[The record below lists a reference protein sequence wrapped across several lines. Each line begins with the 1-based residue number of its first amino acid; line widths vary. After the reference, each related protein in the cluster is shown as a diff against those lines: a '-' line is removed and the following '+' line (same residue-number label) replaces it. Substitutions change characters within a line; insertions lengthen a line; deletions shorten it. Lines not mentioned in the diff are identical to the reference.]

1 MQLLEVCNDL
11 GTLSTILFIKN
22 LISILCK
29 VTPVV
34 LVLVLTIDFVI
45 GTIKGDKEKTEGIV
59 VRAAKRIIFAVAIFF
74 IPTIVNAF
82 MDFVG
87 EKTNYSD
94 CYNRANAEIVEQL
107 AAEARELDKL
117 RQQYTEAQLREI
129 LAQKEENKKR
139 IEELRKRAIK
149 LQNSDNIPENASVE
163 NIYNKE
169 TITGPKSIAVTA
181 EALAWDHQPGQHS
194 YSSCKK
200 KWPSLAGKKP
210 TKLFQIAYD
219 KEEKKHFKKCNGSSE
234 SIGASIGASCDVFV
248 SIAIRYSGYDTE
260 MPLYA
265 GQQMKY
271 FKSKKGKKKWKQVS
285 KAKPG
290 DVCIRLKKE
299 HVMIYIGG
307 GKVAQA
313 QNEHKRFGHVK
324 ERSCNGFTI
333 FRAIG

>member
-94 CYNRANAEIVEQL
+94 CYNRANAEVVEQL

-163 NIYNKE
+163 NVYKKE
-169 TITGPKSIAVTA
+169 NITASGAIELTA
-181 EALAWDHQPGQHS
+181 EALAWDHQPGQHN
-194 YSSCKK
+194 YTSCKK
-200 KWPSLAGKKP
+200 SWDELTGKKP
-210 TKLFQIAYD
+210 TKMFQKAYD
-219 KEEKKHFKKCNGSSE
+219 KEEPKHFKKCKDVGVSL
-234 SIGASIGASCDVFV
+234 GASCDLFV
-248 SIAIRYSGYDTE
+248 GIVVSYSGYDKKV
-260 MPLYA
+260 PLGA
-265 GQQMKY
+265 KAQMKY
-271 FKSKKGKKKWKQVS
+271 FKNRKKWKKVTNGKEQ
-285 KAKPG
+285 AG
-290 DVCIRLKKE
+290 DVCIRLSPE
-299 HVMIYIGG
+299 HVMIYIGD

-313 QNEHKRFGHVK
+313 QHDHKRFGHVK
-324 ERSCNGFTI
+324 KRKCKSEGFTI
-333 FRAIG
+333 FRPTGE